1 MIFRRTLLLL
11 LLISV
16 SCLSG
21 FGQRITGTIEG
32 RVTDPSGAVLPG
44 VEITVTNEQ
53 TQQTRTSITNELGLY
68 NVPLLQPDLYSVRVS
83 LPGFKSELR
92 RGIVVEVDRNA
103 RVDVALQVGN
113 VAESVEVTADAPL
126 IQTDTSALGQVIDTR
141 RVAELPL
148 NGRQFLSLATLSPG
162 VQPNVEGSNLSTQQ
176 GSVNVNGAREE
187 FNNFLLDGIDN
198 DDIGN
203 AQLGIVPGIDS
214 IQEFKVQTS
223 NYSAEYGRS
232 AGGLINVTTK
242 SGTNNIHGTAYG
254 FLRHSKLDA
263 KNFFANPNLPTPP
276 FEQNQFG
283 GTMGAPII
291 RNKTFI
297 FGSYERTVVKQA
309 QSATARVP
317 PADWRN
323 GNFSSLLSGP
333 QPQMIVD
340 PLTGLPFPGNIIQP
354 NRWNRIGKA
363 FVDRF
368 PSPNVS
374 GPNNLNTTSNL
385 TSYTDNMAIRFDHQF
400 TDKDTFFGRYAL
412 WVQDRLEP
420 FSRSPT
426 TIPGYGIFLD
436 TESHA
441 WVFNETHVF
450 SPNVINEFRAGYLRV
465 LGGLYNE
472 QRGSPVAQ
480 QLGLPVRQVL
490 DPGFAKDHKDL
501 TDVPIIIATGFNVL
515 NAGGPHIR
523 YDNHFNY
530 VDNFSWAKGAHKMK
544 MGTEIKRTRANLHL
558 TGFAA
563 GQFNFDNR
571 YTGNSIAD
579 MLLGYPVQTIRE
591 SGDIEDY
598 ERAWH
603 MSGYFQD
610 DWKTTNKL
618 TLNLG
623 LRYEVQTP
631 GYEKYNRKASFD
643 PTRGVMVLGG
653 SQPVPPDIQAV
664 MNQYPGYAI
673 KDPNYP
679 VNGFKTEY
687 HNWGPRVGFAYDL
700 AGDGKTVIRGGGGL
714 FYIPVLLNKTHG
726 FKRSFPLVVRQNV
739 FASVDPRNPN
749 VSLNDP
755 FPADLIT
762 AGITAGGV
770 NPNLNISYMVQDNL
784 NVQRDL
790 GHSMVLEVGYAGS
803 KGNSLYRSRNV
814 NQAVAIPGTTTSIV
828 SRRPFPKFGN
838 ISWLE
843 DSANSHYHSMQA
855 RLDRRFTQGV
865 SVLGA
870 YTWSK
875 SIDDNSGSGG
885 ASETGG
891 NMNNYNL
898 HMERGL
904 SAFDHRHRATA
915 AVMWEPQMGRS
926 LTGPIAI
933 LANGWQFNGIL
944 TLMTGPP
951 FTPAYTSSVDYSLT
965 GNGNDRPI
973 VIGDPKLSNP
983 DPSAW
988 INKAAFA
995 TPAPG
1000 TYGNA
1005 GRNSITGPGYNN
1017 IDFAAFKNFAK
1028 GDNPQLV
1035 QFRAEIFNL
1044 ANHPQ
1049 FFLPNKF
1056 ADSPQFGTISR
1067 ARDQREVQLALRISF

>member
-1 MIFRRTLLLL
+1 MRGALFLLF
-11 LLISV
+11 LIV
-16 SCLSG
+16 AVAVSG

-32 RVTDPSGAVLPG
+32 RVTDPTGAVLPG
-44 VEITVTNEQ
+44 VEVTVTNEQ
-53 TQQTRTSITNELGLY
+53 TQQNRPTLTNELGLY
-68 NVPLLQPDLYSVRVS
+68 NVPLLPPGTYSVRIS
-83 LPGFKSELR
+83 LPGFKTELR
-92 RGIVVEVDRNA
+92 RGVIVEVDRNA
-103 RVDVALQVGN
+103 KVDVRLEIGN
-113 VAESVEVTADAPL
+113 VAENVEVTADAPL
-126 IQTDTSALGQVIDTR
+126 IQTDTSSLGQVIDTR

-148 NGRQFLSLATLSPG
+148 NGRQFLSLATLTPG

-203 AQLGIVPGIDS
+203 AQLGIVPAIDS

-242 SGTNNIHGTAYG
+242 SGTNDIHGTAYG

-263 KNFFANPNLPTPP
+263 RNFFANPDLPTPP

-283 GTMGAPII
+283 GTMGAPIMK
-291 RNKTFI
+291 NQTFI

-317 PADWRN
+317 PLDWRN
-323 GNFSSLLSGP
+323 GNFSSLLPS
-333 QPQMIVD
+333 QMIVD
-340 PLTGLPFPGNIIQP
+340 PLTGLPFSGNIIP
-354 NRWNRIGKA
+354 ANRFNKIGKA
-363 FVDRF
+363 FVDRY

-374 GPNNLNTTSNL
+374 GANNLNTTSNL
-385 TSYTDNMAIRFDHQF
+385 TSYTDNFSARFDHQF

-450 SPNVINEFRAGYLRV
+450 SPNVVNEFRVGYLRV

-480 QLGLPVRQVL
+480 ELGLPVRQVL
-490 DPGFAKDHKDL
+490 DPGFARDHKDL
-501 TDVPIIIATGFNVL
+501 TDVPIITATGFNSL
-515 NAGGPHIR
+515 QAGGPHIR

-530 VDNFSWAKGAHKMK
+530 IDNFLWTRGGHKMK
-544 MGTEIKRTRANLHL
+544 MGAEIKRTRANLHL

-563 GQFNFDNR
+563 GQFSFDNR
-571 YTGNSIAD
+571 YTGNAIAD

-610 DWKTTNKL
+610 DWKLNNKL

-631 GYEKYNRKASFD
+631 GYEKYYRKASFD
-643 PTRGVMVLGG
+643 PTRGVQVLGG
-653 SQPVPPDIQAV
+653 SQAVPADIQAV
-664 MNQYPGYAI
+664 MAQYPGYAI

-679 VNGFKTEY
+679 VNGFKTDY
-687 HNWGPRVGFAYDL
+687 NNFGPRVGFAYDT
-700 AGDGKTVIRGGGGL
+700 AGDGKTVVRGGAGV

-726 FKRSFPLVVRQNV
+726 YKRTFPFVVRQNV
-739 FASVDPRNPN
+739 FSSTDPRNPN
-749 VSLNDP
+749 VNLNDP
-755 FPADLIT
+755 FPADLIS

-770 NPNLNISYMVQDNL
+770 NPNLSISYMVQDNL

-814 NQAVAIPGTTTSIV
+814 NQALAIPGSPLSIAN
-828 SRRPFPKFGN
+828 RRPFPKYGN
-838 ISWLE
+838 VGWLE
-843 DSANSHYHSMQA
+843 DSANSTYHSMQV
-855 RLDRRFTQGV
+855 RLDRRFVSGV
-865 SVLGA
+865 SVLGS

-898 HMERGL
+898 HLERGL

-915 AVMWEPQMGRS
+915 AVMWQPQIGQS
-926 LTGPIAI
+926 LHGFA
-933 LANGWQFNGIL
+933 AEWAKGWQFNGIL
-944 TLMTGPP
+944 TLSSGPP
-951 FTPAYTSSVDYSLT
+951 FTPALAGDVSLT
-965 GNGNDRPI
+965 GNGNDRPL
-973 VIGDPKLSNP
+973 VTGNSNVDNP
-983 DPSAW
+983 DPSGW
-988 INKAAFA
+988 INKSAFA
-995 TPAPG
+995 LPTTG
-1000 TYGNA
+1000 VYGNA
-1005 GRNSITGPGYNN
+1005 GRNSITGPGYND

-1035 QFRAEIFNL
+1035 QFRIEIFNL

-1056 ADSPQFGTISR
+1056 MDSPQFGTISR
-1067 ARDQREVQLALRISF
+1067 ARDPREIQLALRMSF